1 MTIKSVI
8 ISSILVTFICDSEE
22 ILKGEIR
29 KRKKAIHVHVCKPQA
44 FLRELTVHPGCWIA
58 VSLREETRFGSNFF
72 LNGLDG
78 SVLLQ
83 TEDCLF
89 FIKAKSHNSCRLFS
103 QRNRHLLN
111 RA

>member
-8 ISSILVTFICDSEE
+8 MSSILVTFLCDSEE

-29 KRKKAIHVHVCKPQA
+29 KKKKKKKKKKAIHAHVCKPQV

-58 VSLREETRFGSNFF
+58 VSLREETRFGSSFF
-72 LNGLDG
+72 LNGLDS

-83 TEDCLF
+83 TEDCF
-89 FIKAKSHNSCRLFS
+89 FFH
-103 QRNRHLLN
+103 
-111 RA
+111 